1 MILGTMILVKRASW
15 SISRLIGI
23 ILFFIATTSIIG
35 WYNHSIV
42 GYFDI
47 YSMMEHLMGASSALI
62 AMIVLWFISLYLT
75 LRISYRTI
83 LSKVRES
90 VPSLTRMR
98 DAIIP
103 SDNEDDDDIIPVKK
117 SKTDE
122 VYKKKAEELERK
134 LAAIHKNKV
143 VQKEPMPA
151 QTGKSL
157 IANAF
162 SGLTK
167 KIPLET
173 PEGKVIESKHPAK
186 GIDFGTWNFP
196 SLKLLNEIQH
206 INVVSPEE
214 IEEKSLL
221 IEKTFL
227 QFGIDVDMEDECV

>member
-23 ILFFIATTSIIG
+23 ILFFVATTSIVG
-35 WYNHSIV
+35 WYTHSII

-103 SDNEDDDDIIPVKK
+103 TDDEDDSIPVKK

-122 VYKKKAEELERK
+122 AYKKKAEELERK

-186 GIDFGTWNFP
+186 
-196 SLKLLNEIQH
+196 
-206 INVVSPEE
+206 
-214 IEEKSLL
+214 
-221 IEKTFL
+221 
-227 QFGIDVDMEDECV
+227 